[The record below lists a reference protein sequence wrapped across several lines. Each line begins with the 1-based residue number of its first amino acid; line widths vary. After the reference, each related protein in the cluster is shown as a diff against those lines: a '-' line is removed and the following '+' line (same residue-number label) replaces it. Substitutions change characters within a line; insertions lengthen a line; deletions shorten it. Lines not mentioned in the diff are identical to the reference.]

1 MRKQRGW
8 APPGRSPNAIA
19 VWEGHDEGQRTVD
32 RAGGAFHYAPVLQG
46 GRLGG
51 NWARWLPALD
61 PLALL
66 LAGTLA
72 HLIRF
77 RKDDLLLHWQRI
89 EESPFLVVA
98 ALVALWAAATASEL
112 YHRWPVTRVELAIR
126 VGFAAGLWA
135 LVLVV
140 ATYLVPTWKFGRG
153 LLLLTASFWAL
164 SAWGM
169 RSVLAKWERSKSQ
182 LVALLVGEKGQREML
197 AKALARH
204 PFSPWTPREVEM
216 EDLKGALS
224 SEHVAVVILVG
235 KEKPSPELV
244 ALHFSGVPLV
254 AGSEVWATL
263 EGRLPVELMP
273 PEIFLHQR
281 EFGAIHWEVFNRVT
295 RVMDVILAFFL
306 LILTLPL
313 MALAALLIWAIDG
326 PPVLY
331 HQVRLGQFGRP
342 FRIHKFR
349 TMRRGAEANG
359 PEFAVGNDPR
369 ITKLGRI
376 LRRFRV
382 DELPQLWNVLRGE
395 MSLVG
400 PRPERPEFV
409 QSLSQQIPYYA
420 FRLAV
425 PPGLT
430 GWAQVNMG
438 YASTLEEHKRKL
450 EYDLYFIRERTLS
463 LYLTVLLRTVS
474 AALFGAFR

>member
-1 MRKQRGW
+1 MGGLGLHGRG
-8 APPGRSPNAIA
+8 IA
-19 VWEGHDEGQRTVD
+19 AVD
-32 RAGGAFHYAPVLQG
+32 RAWQAFHYAPVLRG

-51 NWARWLPALD
+51 YWGRWLPVLDALV
-61 PLALL
+61 LL

-77 RKDDLLLHWQRI
+77 RHDDLLIHWQRL
-89 EESPFLVVA
+89 EDNPLLVITA
-98 ALVALWAAATASEL
+98 FVALWAAATASEL
-112 YHRWPVTRVELAIR
+112 YHRWLVTRVELAIR

-135 LVLVV
+135 LILVV
-140 ATYLVPTWKFGRG
+140 STYLIPTWKFGRG
-153 LLLLTASFWAL
+153 LLLLTASLWVLGAL
-164 SAWGM
+164 GV
-169 RSVLAKWERSKSQ
+169 RSVLARWERSRSQ
-182 LVALLVGEKGQREML
+182 LVALLVGDKGQRERL
-197 AKALARH
+197 TKALARH
-204 PFSPWTPREVEM
+204 PFSPWTPKEVEM
-216 EDLKGALS
+216 ENLKEALS
-224 SEHVAVVILVG
+224 SENVAVVILVG
-235 KEKPSPELV
+235 NEQLSQELV

-254 AGSEVWATL
+254 AGAEVWAAL
-263 EGRLPVELMP
+263 EGRLPVDLMP
-273 PEIFLHQR
+273 PEVFLHQR

-295 RVMDVILAFFL
+295 RVLDVVLAFFL

-313 MALAALLIWAIDG
+313 MVFTALVIWLIDG

-359 PEFAVGNDPR
+359 PEFATGNDSR
-369 ITKLGRI
+369 VTKLGRI

-409 QSLSQQIPYYA
+409 QALSQQIPYYA

-430 GWAQVNMG
+430 GWAQVHMG

-463 LYLTVLLRTVS
+463 LYLTVLLRTIS

>member
-1 MRKQRGW
+1 MW
-8 APPGRSPNAIA
+8 
-19 VWEGHDEGQRTVD
+19 WFGQGIPATVD
-32 RAGGAFHYAPVLQG
+32 RARAAFHYALVWQRA
-46 GRLGG
+46 RLGG
-51 NWARWLPALD
+51 SWDRWLPVLD
-61 PLALL
+61 ALALL

-77 RKDDLLLHWQRI
+77 RRDDLLVHWQRI
-89 EESPFLVVA
+89 EDSPLLVVT

-112 YHRWPVTRVELAIR
+112 YHQWLVMRVELAIR

-135 LVLVV
+135 LALVV
-140 ATYLVPTWKFGRG
+140 STYLVPTWKFGRG
-153 LLLLTASFWAL
+153 LLLLTASLWAL
-164 SAWGM
+164 LAWEM
-169 RSVLAKWERSKSQ
+169 RRMLARRERSTSQ
-182 LVALLVGEKGQREML
+182 LVALLVGEKSQRESL
-197 AKALARH
+197 AKALARL
-204 PFSPWTPREVEM
+204 SPWTPKEVEI
-216 EDLKGALS
+216 EDLKKALS
-224 SEHVAVVILVG
+224 SENVAAVILVG
-235 KEKPSPELV
+235 SEKPSQELV

-263 EGRLPVELMP
+263 EGRLPVDLMP
-273 PEIFLHQR
+273 PEVFLHQR

-295 RVMDVILAFFL
+295 RVVDVILAFFL

-313 MALAALLIWAIDG
+313 MTLAALLIWAIDG

-331 HQVRLGQFGRP
+331 HQLRLGQFGRS
-342 FRIHKFR
+342 FNIHKFR
-349 TMRRGAEANG
+349 TMRLGAEANG

-382 DELPQLWNVLRGE
+382 DELPQLWNVLRGD

-409 QSLSQQIPYYA
+409 EALSREIPYYA

-463 LYLTVLLRTVS
+463 LYLTVLLRTIS
-474 AALFGAFR
+474 AAVFGAFR

>member
-1 MRKQRGW
+1 MLR
-8 APPGRSPNAIA
+8 
-19 VWEGHDEGQRTVD
+19 
-32 RAGGAFHYAPVLQG
+32 G

-51 NWARWLPALD
+51 YWGRWLPALD
-61 PLALL
+61 ALALL
-66 LAGTLA
+66 VAGTLA

-77 RKDDLLLHWQRI
+77 RKDDLLIHWQRL
-89 EESPFLVVA
+89 EDNPLLVITA
-98 ALVALWAAATASEL
+98 FVALWAAATASEL
-112 YHRWPVTRVELAIR
+112 YHRWFVTRVELAIR

-135 LVLVV
+135 LALVLS
-140 ATYLVPTWKFGRG
+140 TYLIPTWKFGRG
-153 LLLLTASFWAL
+153 LLLLTASLWVLGAL
-164 SAWGM
+164 GV
-169 RSVLAKWERSKSQ
+169 RSVVARWERSKNQ
-182 LVALLVGEKGQREML
+182 LVALLLGEKGQREKL
-197 AKALARH
+197 TKALTRH

-216 EDLKGALS
+216 ENLKEALA
-224 SEHVAVVILVG
+224 SENVAVVILVG
-235 KEKPSPELV
+235 NEKPSQELV

-254 AGSEVWATL
+254 AGSEVWAAL
-263 EGRLPVELMP
+263 EGRLPVDLMP
-273 PEIFLHQR
+273 PEVFLHQR

-295 RVMDVILAFFL
+295 RVVDVILAFFL

-313 MALAALLIWAIDG
+313 MALTALLLRFIDG
-326 PPVLY
+326 PPVFY
-331 HQVRLGQFGRP
+331 HQVRMGQFGRL

-369 ITKLGRI
+369 VTKLGRI

-409 QSLSQQIPYYA
+409 QALSQQIPYYA

-463 LYLTVLLRTVS
+463 LYLTVLLRTIS